1 MSNPYYNPKF
11 HFMNNNFNRFNL
23 NINRNYHN
31 NQNNENKNKEEII
44 DLIELNDSD
53 EENEEGNDNNPNNNV
68 NYNKNNNPNK
78 NLIENDINYNDNNNY
93 INNNIN
99 FNNYINYNNINYN
112 IINHNNINFN
122 NIYNNNIN
130 NQINERE
137 SNKSNIIF
145 KNRTDNNLY
154 NENDNSN
161 KINNGTNNN
170 QNISKDE
177 PYIIG
182 NIELLDDD
190 DSENSLLES
199 KGSIKININDTNN
212 FIFPINKNNTLNK
225 FNNSFSPLNP
235 IKNNSIYNNNKNY
248 NHTNHNIYSLNN
260 SIDIPINNINNS
272 NDNIS
277 NNDKKEEI
285 TMTFEESL
293 NRLKNNFNKFFK
305 NKERRIENENIFEN
319 SSFRQDMQN
328 NKNMRYIF
336 QYHDII
342 KELYEKKIETK
353 IVVKNC
359 SINKIIDIF
368 ITKMKKLTKKRNIVI
383 KDYKNYLF
391 VIGVEMMID
400 LQKKEA
406 KEFIIKKM
414 TETYKG
420 NYKINTNDDKCYII
434 ENNNKEKTKLIYD
447 NITNVYM
454 SLSMLLQK
462 IYRDAVFK

>member
-1 MSNPYYNPKF
+1 
-11 HFMNNNFNRFNL
+11 
-23 NINRNYHN
+23 
-31 NQNNENKNKEEII
+31 
-44 DLIELNDSD
+44 
-53 EENEEGNDNNPNNNV
+53 
-68 NYNKNNNPNK
+68 
-78 NLIENDINYNDNNNY
+78 
-93 INNNIN
+93 
-99 FNNYINYNNINYN
+99 
-112 IINHNNINFN
+112 
-122 NIYNNNIN
+122 
-130 NQINERE
+130 
-137 SNKSNIIF
+137 
-145 KNRTDNNLY
+145 
-154 NENDNSN
+154 
-161 KINNGTNNN
+161 
-170 QNISKDE
+170 
-177 PYIIG
+177 
-182 NIELLDDD
+182 
-190 DSENSLLES
+190 
-199 KGSIKININDTNN
+199 
-212 FIFPINKNNTLNK
+212 
-225 FNNSFSPLNP
+225 
-235 IKNNSIYNNNKNY
+235 
-248 NHTNHNIYSLNN
+248 
-260 SIDIPINNINNS
+260 
-272 NDNIS
+272 
-277 NNDKKEEI
+277 
-285 TMTFEESL
+285 MTFEESL